1 MAMNLDLPPASN
13 EKLPRESPA
22 SQQRQTSPSTGKT
35 QSQPARSPVPD
46 AMERLFQQTSTV
58 TGKRKRKYDDNDTEE
73 GDSFR
78 TIDPWLSCKMIWP
91 RMR

>member
-1 MAMNLDLPPASN
+1 M
-13 EKLPRESPA
+13 
-22 SQQRQTSPSTGKT
+22 
-35 QSQPARSPVPD
+35 PD